1 MSESKARHEGAAS
14 ASNTS
19 WLDAERGLLLH
30 VTGRPSFAVVVAC
43 IFVLLGAR
51 SVFFLP
57 WERWTFPIANHRWLL
72 KVHWCLGTPFL
83 LGTMHQ
89 HRNAPSGG
97 SGGSFSSSNIS
108 THKWMG
114 RMTLICSFGAA
125 ATSLV
130 LAQEA
135 LAGWWIFTLWSLSWT
150 TMTFLTWR
158 TAMQGDVDAHR
169 LWAEALRRTALA
181 FVFGRVLL
189 AAYSYVLWLACDLSI
204 ADHSTHITIAY
215 TYAIAGTA
223 LLALS
228 YTLAL
233 ALPCA
238 PLVQLPGKV
247 CAWCTMSLDEIC
259 RQQGRN
265 EGMPSMASTP
275 DGSLS
280 TIDSTIDGE
289 GGVGVNSPPSRAL
302 GSLRW
307 KLSPRIAGNGGVLFL
322 LLLIAY
328 GWSLDRN
335 WLPINWCLA
344 CTIVF
349 LVSLGATYATVEG
362 IYSYLEVRW
371 GQTLWPGKREELVVG
386 IQVISNLLLSCVIL
400 RYVVFS
406 SCFSCIAHYVSNE
419 REFGDSFFDKD
430 STHGLWRLV
439 FGPSE
444 GMDADPANEQCR
456 TCLAWAVR
464 GMLVVTKLFRDRG
477 RNGVMSADSS
487 AHVQSRHE
495 LIRWYNDFSV
505 RESKKYLQSS
515 RERLV
520 ETLAQDGRVSSSDL
534 RDILNDLL
542 CSPAS
547 RVDSPDPAQFL
558 ASLDNPRFTGEE
570 TSFVGTGGLNMSDLQ
585 SIMRGDMLKEL
596 GPSVCFMLRFSLFI
610 EEDSGSERAPISS
623 VLDAV
628 SLMNE
633 TDMRAQ
639 DAVFDIP
646 GTVIAGLG
654 KFLFFL
660 LLIIIARKYRFS

>member
-1 MSESKARHEGAAS
+1 
-14 ASNTS
+14 
-19 WLDAERGLLLH
+19 
-30 VTGRPSFAVVVAC
+30 
-43 IFVLLGAR
+43 
-51 SVFFLP
+51 
-57 WERWTFPIANHRWLL
+57 
-72 KVHWCLGTPFL
+72 
-83 LGTMHQ
+83 
-89 HRNAPSGG
+89 
-97 SGGSFSSSNIS
+97 
-108 THKWMG
+108 
-114 RMTLICSFGAA
+114 
-125 ATSLV
+125 
-130 LAQEA
+130 
-135 LAGWWIFTLWSLSWT
+135 
-150 TMTFLTWR
+150 MTFLTWR

-189 AAYSYVLWLACDLSI
+189 AAYSYVLWLACDFSI

-228 YTLAL
+228 YTLVL
-233 ALPCA
+233 ALPRA
-238 PLVQLPGKV
+238 RLVQLPGKV
-247 CAWCTMSLDEIC
+247 DAWCKMTLDEIF
-259 RQQGRN
+259 RLIIQQGRDK
-265 EGMPSMASTP
+265 GMPPMTSTP
-275 DGSLS
+275 DGSLRS
-280 TIDSTIDGE
+280 IGSAIDGN
-289 GGVGVNSPPSRAL
+289 GGGGVNSHRSCAQGAP
-302 GSLRW
+302 RW

-328 GWSLDRN
+328 GWSLDRD

-349 LVSLGATYATVEG
+349 LVSLGGTYAAAEG
-362 IYSYLEVRW
+362 IYSYLKVRW
-371 GQTLWPGKREELVVG
+371 GLERSGKREELVVG
-386 IQVISNLLLSCVIL
+386 IQVISNLLLSCVLL

-406 SCFSCIAHYVSNE
+406 SCFSCIAHYISNE

-444 GMDADPANEQCR
+444 GMDADPANEQCH

-464 GMLVVTKLFRDRG
+464 TMLVVTKLFRDG
-477 RNGVMSADSS
+477 GGNGVTSADSS
-487 AHVQSRHE
+487 ANVQTRHD
-495 LIRWYNDFSV
+495 LIRWHNDFSV
-505 RESKKYLQSS
+505 RESKKCLQSS
-515 RERLV
+515 RGRLV
-520 ETLAQDGRVSSSDL
+520 ETLAQDGLVSSSDL
-534 RDILNDLL
+534 RNILNDLL

-558 ASLDNPRFTGEE
+558 ASLENPRFTGEE
-570 TSFVGTGGLNMSDLQ
+570 TNFVGTGGLNMSDLQ

-628 SLMNE
+628 SLMSE

-639 DAVFDIP
+639 DAVFDFP

-654 KFLFFL
+654 KSFL
-660 LLIIIARKYRFS
+660 LLIIITRKYTF